1 MECSSTKVQ
10 SERETNVV
18 EKCNVSEIRDAN
30 SISTGDQL
38 KTRLERKD
46 GLASQPCKHIM
57 GEVATDQAY
66 I

>member
-18 EKCNVSEIRDAN
+18 EKCNASEIRDAN
-30 SISTGDQL
+30 SIGDQL